1 MHSKMLATYV
11 DIEFLPHLKGFE
23 ISLNSHIP
31 HAMLLHPARVAF
43 LKVVVKRG
51 EKKVFTKVEKL
62 VRILGADGKPT
73 PPWLARQV
81 VKDTML
87 KANEKRNFS
96 YDLRLEPGDKVIA
109 LLGYR
114 LVKPPLAKKLGID
127 DPIATKPFILKKAL
141 FVYEK

>member
-1 MHSKMLATYV
+1 MLAKYV

-23 ISLNSHIP
+23 ISLNSRIP

-43 LKVVVKRG
+43 LKVIVKRG

-62 VRILGADGKPT
+62 VRILGANGKPT

-87 KANEKRNFS
+87 KANEKRNFF
-96 YDLRLEPGDKVIA
+96 YDFKLEPGDKVVA

-127 DPIATKPFILKKAL
+127 DPIATKPFILKKAI

>member
-1 MHSKMLATYV
+1 M
-11 DIEFLPHLKGFE
+11 PHLKGFE
-23 ISLNSHIP
+23 ISLNSRIP

-43 LKVVVKRG
+43 LKVIVKRG

-62 VRILGADGKPT
+62 VRILGANGKPT

-87 KANEKRNFS
+87 KANEKRNFF
-96 YDLRLEPGDKVIA
+96 YDFKLEPGDKVVA

-114 LVKPPLAKKLGID
+114 LVKPPLATKLGID
-127 DPIATKPFILKKAL
+127 DPEATEPKIFKKEVFL
-141 FVYEK
+141 YEK